1 MRWEGHENE
10 ESQSDHPNTW
20 LVKQSCSTWGTPE
33 STVTKAGRRPG
44 PAPENSGSLQM
55 LTFRQAV
62 EEVVGQSLTSGPE
75 VREEDTAGQ
84 TKQNDKETDSTET

>member
-1 MRWEGHENE
+1 
-10 ESQSDHPNTW
+10 
-20 LVKQSCSTWGTPE
+20 
-33 STVTKAGRRPG
+33 
-44 PAPENSGSLQM
+44 M

-62 EEVVGQSLTSGPE
+62 EGVVGQSLTSGPE